1 MMDLGVL
8 LFSFAVF
15 VTSYLVAKARM
26 PDQGKL
32 SAAIALIAWSSIIFG
47 IFIATFTP

>member
-1 MMDLGVL
+1 MMVLGVL

-32 SAAIALIAWSSIIFG
+32 SATIALIAWSSMLFG
-47 IFIATFTP
+47 ILVSKFAP